1 MTITKCTLCAAA
13 LTVCSFFAY
22 AGEPCADNFVSTGNV
37 LTGQSY
43 QTGAVIPN
51 TSLAD
56 AFDGALQFTSA
67 KGFVILSSDKNTG
80 LISAAQ
86 ESSYK
91 NGKVHPL
98 SIAMKPDGANTVMA
112 ISFSMSG
119 GSLASSDDIKKHFC
133 STIAAAGSARSLVGD
148 INQVQQAATRP
159 VQRRAPVGYALITP
173 EQSKA
178 IEVSLMKSIPND
190 RIRDMVK
197 DAAPT
202 LIAVS
207 ERVSCLV
214 NDTGRSALAE
224 FAAPNKSNFIYL
236 NYPMHFAGGTKYH
249 DKAFCMTV
257 LRISGWQ
264 APANNALSYEITFK
278 ADDSGETK
286 SWNHEIVRQS
296 DGSWLFTQ

>member
-1 MTITKCTLCAAA
+1 MTTTKRALCASV
-13 LTVCSFFAY
+13 LTACSFFAY
-22 AGEPCADNFVSTGNV
+22 AGEPCIDNFASTGNII
-37 LTGQSY
+37 TGQTYKS
-43 QTGAVIPN
+43 GAVISN
-51 TSLAD
+51 TSLSD
-56 AFDGALQFTSA
+56 AFEGALQFTST

-80 LISAAQ
+80 SISAAQ

-91 NGKVHPL
+91 NGKIHPL
-98 SIAMKPDGANTVMA
+98 NIAMKADGANTVMA
-112 ISFSMSG
+112 IAFTMSG

-133 STIAAAGSARSLVGD
+133 NTIVAAGSARTSAVAGE
-148 INQVQQAATRP
+148 VQQATARP
-159 VQRRAPVGYALITP
+159 VQRRALVGYSLITP

-178 IEVSLMKSIPND
+178 VETALLKSIPND

-202 LIAVS
+202 IVAVA
-207 ERVSCLV
+207 ERVSCLS

-264 APANNALSYEITFK
+264 APANNALSYEIMFK
-278 ADDSGETK
+278 AEDSGETK
-286 SWNHEIVRQS
+286 SLNHEIVRQS